1 MFPTWLHAI
10 SIAALLLGAA
20 CSLLLSAQV
29 IRHPQHMTVMNVVW
43 PISALFG
50 TVVVVWAYFS
60 YGRLATMEAHHDAKE
75 RARSRRTRRG
85 CPSR

>member
-43 PISALFG
+43 PISA
-50 TVVVVWAYFS
+50 T
-60 YGRLATMEAHHDAKE
+60 
-75 RARSRRTRRG
+75 SRPAVSSSG
-85 CPSR
+85 LSGPAGG